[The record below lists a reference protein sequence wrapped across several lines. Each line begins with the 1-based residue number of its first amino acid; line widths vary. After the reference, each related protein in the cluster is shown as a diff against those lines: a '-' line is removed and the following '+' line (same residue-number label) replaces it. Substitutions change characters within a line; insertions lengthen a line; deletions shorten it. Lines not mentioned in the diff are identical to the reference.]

1 MKSVLPLLVLCAS
14 LSAAA
19 VEPEAVA
26 QNRRTVLERYLSAA
40 EAHRLV
46 DANPSGTLFIDVR
59 TPAEVSYVGVPAG
72 MDANIPYLLIDFD
85 HFDPK
90 TRSYTLHRNPDF
102 VRAIE
107 ARLKAKGLEHGADIV
122 LICRSGDRTT
132 AAVNVLAAAGF
143 SRVWNVV
150 DGFEGDLVDGR
161 RTANGWKNAGL
172 PWSYR
177 LEPAQAWVPPGAR

>member
-19 VEPEAVA
+19 VEPEVVG
-26 QNRRTVLERYLSAA
+26 QNRRTVLERYLTAA